1 MDCADLA
8 KLTDLD
14 RLLRDA
20 EAPGIGQERAK
31 LSVKTKI

>member
-1 MDCADLA
+1 MDCADLG

-14 RLLRDA
+14 GLLREA

-31 LSVKTKI
+31 LPVET